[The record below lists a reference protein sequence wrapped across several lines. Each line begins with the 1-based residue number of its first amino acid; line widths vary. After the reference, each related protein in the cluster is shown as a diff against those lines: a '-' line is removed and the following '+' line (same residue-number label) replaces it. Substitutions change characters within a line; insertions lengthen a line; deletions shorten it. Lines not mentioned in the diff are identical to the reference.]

1 MRRILF
7 LILLLLQTVA
17 LCAQVQTVTR
27 KPKKTTSPV
36 VAQPKPKAKPTAKPK
51 AKQKKVQS
59 TPKHASSEEASL
71 VSDSIAEFEPAIQPE
86 VPEKDSVAII
96 IENLL
101 ANMVHVD
108 GGTFMMGATKEQPQ
122 KDVGKLEKPVHQVT
136 LSDYYIGKYEVTQ
149 EEWFAVMDS
158 NPSYFKGPRC
168 PVEQVSWDDCQEF
181 IKRLNAM
188 TGLTFRLPTE
198 AEWEFAARGG
208 NKSRGYMYAGS
219 NDVESVAWKSY
230 SSQTQTHP
238 VGEKLPNE
246 LGLYDMSGNVQEWC
260 NDWSGRYSSK
270 PQTNPQGSSS
280 DMFRSFR
287 GGGWGSDSEG
297 CRVSDRSLARPS
309 DRSLSRG
316 FRLAL

>member
-1 MRRILF
+1 
-7 LILLLLQTVA
+7 
-17 LCAQVQTVTR
+17 
-27 KPKKTTSPV
+27 
-36 VAQPKPKAKPTAKPK
+36 
-51 AKQKKVQS
+51 
-59 TPKHASSEEASL
+59 
-71 VSDSIAEFEPAIQPE
+71 
-86 VPEKDSVAII
+86 
-96 IENLL
+96 
-101 ANMVHVD
+101 
-108 GGTFMMGATKEQPQ
+108 
-122 KDVGKLEKPVHQVT
+122 
-136 LSDYYIGKYEVTQ
+136 
-149 EEWFAVMDS
+149 
-158 NPSYFKGPRC
+158 
-168 PVEQVSWDDCQEF
+168 
-181 IKRLNAM
+181 M

-208 NKSRGYMYAGS
+208 NKSRGYIYAGS

-280 DMFRSFR
+280 DMFRCIR